1 MVTFCAITSS
11 IIDFQ
16 NGTFNLVTNN
26 LRSNINVRD
35 FVEGETAGAATPGAF
50 TKLQNEEIR
59 L

>member
-35 FVEGETAGAATPGAF
+35 FVRDETAGAATPGVF
-50 TKLQNEEIR
+50 TK
-59 L
+59 